1 MVGPLSLF
9 WVGKRTALG
18 QNDAMVRPM
27 SALLPFAFGTLA
39 LASPVRAADER
50 PHLLIVD
57 AKATA
62 GAFRT
67 IQAALDSLPEDSPTY
82 RTILVRAGLYPE
94 KIYIT
99 KRHVA
104 LVGEDRKKTRIVFA
118 ELRKNWRKDHP
129 DDWGAAVINIGD
141 TVTDLVI
148 ANLTVHNNYGS
159 LHGDNDHQFA
169 IRSGGAA
176 TRLALLSVDI
186 IADGGDTVSLW
197 NTATGMY
204 YLADS
209 YFEGHVDFVCPRGW
223 CYAADS
229 RFFGHNTS
237 ASIWHDGN
245 LYEDSKFVIRNS
257 SFDGM
262 PGFALGRNTRDGQFF
277 LLDCFFSKNM
287 ADKPIYQ
294 APGTATFQWPLR
306 AYFWNARREG
316 GPLAWLAD
324 NLGLAKGTPAAEDI
338 DARWTFGGRW
348 DPEASLPAVLPGAAI
363 PRPYQ
368 GARVPR
374 EGLNLRWLAAREA
387 KSYEVFLGEAEP
399 LPRVATVSAATY
411 VPGTL
416 KAATVYKWRVHTL
429 TPSGLR
435 VPGPVWTFT
444 TR

>member
-1 MVGPLSLF
+1 MTPRRALTCLSLI
-9 WVGKRTALG
+9 
-18 QNDAMVRPM
+18 
-27 SALLPFAFGTLA
+27 
-39 LASPVRAADER
+39 LASLGAVAQAQAPS
-50 PHLLIVD
+50 PLIVD
-57 AKATA
+57 PKGLGT
-62 GAFRT
+62 FRT
-67 IQAALDSLPEDSPTY
+67 IQAALDSLADDAPTT
-82 RTILVRAGLYPE
+82 RVILIRAGLYAE
-94 KIYIT
+94 KVFIT

-104 LVGEDRKKTRIVFA
+104 LVGEDRKRTRIVFA
-118 ELRKNWRKDHP
+118 ELRKNWRKDHS

-159 LHGDNDHQFA
+159 LHGDHDHQFA

-176 TRLALLSVDI
+176 TRLSLLSVDI
-186 IADGGDTVSLW
+186 VADGGDTLSLW

-209 YFEGHVDFVCPRGW
+209 YFEGYVDFVCPRGW

-257 SFDGM
+257 SFDGI

-324 NLGLAKGTPAAEDI
+324 NLGLAQGAPAAEDI

-348 DPEASLPAVLPGAAI
+348 DPEETMPAVLPFAAI
-363 PRPYQ
+363 PRPRHR
-368 GARVPR
+368 GVAPADVT
-374 EGLNLRWLAAREA
+374 LRWLAAREA
-387 KSYEVFLGEAEP
+387 KSYEVFLGDSDPP
-399 LPRVATVSAATY
+399 LRVASVTAPEFTPRGLRPGATY
-411 VPGTL
+411 H
-416 KAATVYKWRVHTL
+416 WRVDTI
-429 TPSGLR
+429 TPRGTR
-435 VPGPVWTFT
+435 VRGPGWTFT
-444 TR
+444 ATGPAGR

>member
-1 MVGPLSLF
+1 VI
-9 WVGKRTALG
+9 
-18 QNDAMVRPM
+18 
-27 SALLPFAFGTLA
+27 
-39 LASPVRAADER
+39 LASIGAGAQDRALS
-50 PHLLIVD
+50 PSPLIVD
-57 AKATA
+57 PKGPGT
-62 GAFRT
+62 FRT
-67 IQAALDSLPEDSPTY
+67 IQAALDSLPDDAPTT
-82 RTILVRAGLYPE
+82 RVILIRAGLYAE
-94 KIYIT
+94 KIYVT
-99 KRHVA
+99 KRRVA

-159 LHGDNDHQFA
+159 LHGDHDHQFA

-176 TRLALLSVDI
+176 TRLSLLSVDV
-186 IADGGDTVSLW
+186 IADGGDTLSLW

-209 YFEGHVDFVCPRGW
+209 YFEGHVDYVCPRGW
-223 CYAADS
+223 CYATDS

-257 SFDGM
+257 IFDGI

-277 LLDCFFSKNM
+277 LLDCFFSKSM

-294 APGTATFQWPLR
+294 APGTATFQWPVR
-306 AYFWNARREG
+306 AYFSNARREG

-324 NLGLAKGTPAAEDI
+324 NLGLAKGSPRAEDI
-338 DARWTFGGRW
+338 DARWTFDGRW
-348 DPEASLPAVLPGAAI
+348 DPEETLPAVLPGAAI
-363 PRPYQ
+363 PRPRQ
-368 GARVPR
+368 QATVPAA
-374 EGLNLRWLAAREA
+374 GLTLRWLAAREA
-387 KSYEVFLGEAEP
+387 KSYEVFLGEAGAV
-399 LPRVATVSAATY
+399 LTQAGA
-411 VPGTL
+411 VPTTSFKPGAL
-416 KAATVYKWRVHTL
+416 KASTTYQWRIDTVTPKGTRV
-429 TPSGLR
+429 G
-435 VPGPVWTFT
+435 GAIWTFT

>member
-1 MVGPLSLF
+1 MTPRRSL
-9 WVGKRTALG
+9 TCL
-18 QNDAMVRPM
+18 
-27 SALLPFAFGTLA
+27 TLI
-39 LASPVRAADER
+39 LASLGAAAQAES
-50 PHLLIVD
+50 PSPLIVD
-57 AKATA
+57 PKGLGT
-62 GAFRT
+62 FRT
-67 IQAALDSLPEDSPTY
+67 IQAALDSLADDAPTT
-82 RTILVRAGLYPE
+82 RVILIRAGLYAE
-94 KIYIT
+94 KVYIT

-176 TRLALLSVDI
+176 TRLSLLSVDI
-186 IADGGDTVSLW
+186 VADGGDTVSLW

-257 SFDGM
+257 SFDGI

-306 AYFWNARREG
+306 AYFSNARREG

-324 NLGLAKGTPAAEDI
+324 NLGLAKGAPAAEDI

-348 DPEASLPAVLPGAAI
+348 DPEETMPAVLPFAAI
-363 PRPYQ
+363 PRPRHQ
-368 GARVPR
+368 GVAPVDVT
-374 EGLNLRWLAAREA
+374 LRWLAAREA
-387 KSYEVFLGEAEP
+387 KSYEVFLGDSDPP
-399 LPRVATVSAATY
+399 LRVASATAPAFTPRGLRSGATY
-411 VPGTL
+411 H
-416 KAATVYKWRVHTL
+416 WRVDTI
-429 TPSGLR
+429 TPRGTR
-435 VPGPVWTFT
+435 VRGPGWTFT
-444 TR
+444 ATGPAGR